1 MFRRIRLRLKD
12 MKTLIALGEG
22 AKKHANLGGDEK
34 VGAEHYVLSALE
46 LPDGSASRVFHRLG
60 ISAEDYCRSI
70 EDQYKAALDAV
81 GISAGNTPVEPI
93 AETGGLVHVKGS
105 GSELMKSL
113 HALKQTDKDRA
124 LLGAHVLTVVGE
136 MKHGAAI
143 RAFRALGIDSSTLN
157 EAIQCEL
164 GSAG

>member
-34 VGAEHYVLSALE
+34 VGAEHYVLSALD
-46 LPDGSASRVFHRLG
+46 LPDGSATRVFQELG
-60 ISAEDYCRSI
+60 ISAEDYSRSI
-70 EDQYKAALDAV
+70 EDQYNAALDAI
-81 GISAGNTPVEPI
+81 GMSTGNTSADPI
-93 AETGGLVHVKGS
+93 EETGKLIRVQGS
-105 GSELMKSL
+105 GSDLMKSL

-143 RAFRALGIDSSTLN
+143 RAFRALGIDNNTLN